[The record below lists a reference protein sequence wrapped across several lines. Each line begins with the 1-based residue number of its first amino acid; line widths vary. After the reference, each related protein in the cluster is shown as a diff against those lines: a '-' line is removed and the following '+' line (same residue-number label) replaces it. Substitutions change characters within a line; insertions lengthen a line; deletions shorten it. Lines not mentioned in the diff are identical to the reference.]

1 MLNRITKYIDSNRL
15 ITSKSRA
22 IIVGVSGGADSILLL
37 ELLHQSGYICIA
49 AHCNFNLRDDE
60 SKRDESF
67 VVDHCIDRSIKLE
80 KISFDTYKFA
90 KENKLSIEMAARELR
105 YKYFEELK
113 QKHNAQAI
121 AVAHHADDQAETLIL
136 NLIRGSGL
144 HGLGAMRP
152 KNGDIIRPLL
162 PFTRN
167 EVEECCKQLK
177 LDFIIDSTNNET
189 LYRRNFIRHEIIPK
203 LNSIN
208 SAASNNIARTAQLLQ
223 EAENLYCERIEQIKS
238 EIWQDIGDEHIIN
251 IDKLLNYP
259 STTTLLYELF
269 SPYGFSRID
278 CNSIFDALNAISGKQ
293 FISKTHRIIKDRNTL
308 ILSQLVEFDRD
319 FQVYL
324 EADQEYLESPI
335 RLIIQRYSAN
345 PEREIPRDS
354 SIALLDSDKLQF
366 PLLIRRW
373 KQGDS
378 FVPLG
383 MMGKKKLS
391 DFFKDS
397 KFTLSQKEQTWVLC
411 SNNKIIWIIGHRI
424 DNRFKVTEETKNI
437 LQLSTE

>member
-113 QKHNAQAI
+113 QKHKAQAI

-208 SAASNNIARTAQLLQ
+208 SAASNNI
-223 EAENLYCERIEQIKS
+223 
-238 EIWQDIGDEHIIN
+238 
-251 IDKLLNYP
+251 
-259 STTTLLYELF
+259 
-269 SPYGFSRID
+269 
-278 CNSIFDALNAISGKQ
+278 
-293 FISKTHRIIKDRNTL
+293 
-308 ILSQLVEFDRD
+308 
-319 FQVYL
+319 
-324 EADQEYLESPI
+324 
-335 RLIIQRYSAN
+335 
-345 PEREIPRDS
+345 
-354 SIALLDSDKLQF
+354 
-366 PLLIRRW
+366 
-373 KQGDS
+373 
-378 FVPLG
+378 
-383 MMGKKKLS
+383 
-391 DFFKDS
+391 
-397 KFTLSQKEQTWVLC
+397 
-411 SNNKIIWIIGHRI
+411 
-424 DNRFKVTEETKNI
+424 
-437 LQLSTE
+437 